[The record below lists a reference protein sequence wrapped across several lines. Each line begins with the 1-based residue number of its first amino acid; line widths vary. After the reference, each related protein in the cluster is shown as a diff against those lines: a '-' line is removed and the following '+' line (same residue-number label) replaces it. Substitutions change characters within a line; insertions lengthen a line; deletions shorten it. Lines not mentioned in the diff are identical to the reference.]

1 MFVPLHPEVQYL
13 GEIISLTVAV
23 FWTGAALASEMV
35 SKRWGVFV
43 SNVWRMLIAT
53 SFIAVLCWL
62 TLGQPYP
69 VYAGGKA
76 WFWLALSGVVGYAM
90 GDYCLFKSYILIG
103 SLYGQLFMTLAP
115 AAAAFSAWVML
126 GQQLSLQ
133 NLLAM
138 AITMAGIALSI
149 LGRSEGHKLTLRLPW
164 KGVLMAVG
172 AGVGQ
177 GVGLVLS
184 KIGLDH
190 YTQDVPADILPQVV
204 NVLPFSANMIRCIA
218 GFFCFL
224 LIMWIHQGFDDFKR
238 SKTDGR
244 GFFYVILAVICGP
257 FVGVGLSLMAV
268 QFTAAGIASTLM
280 ALTPIIIIWPS
291 HWLFK
296 TPITLKGIVGAII
309 SCIGVSLFFL

>member
-1 MFVPLHPEVQYL
+1 
-13 GEIISLTVAV
+13 
-23 FWTGAALASEMV
+23 
-35 SKRWGVFV
+35 
-43 SNVWRMLIAT
+43 
-53 SFIAVLCWL
+53 
-62 TLGQPYP
+62 
-69 VYAGGKA
+69 
-76 WFWLALSGVVGYAM
+76 
-90 GDYCLFKSYILIG
+90 
-103 SLYGQLFMTLAP
+103 MTLAP
-115 AAAAFSAWVML
+115 AAAAFSAWMML

-190 YTQDVPADILPQVV
+190 YTQDVPADILPHVV

-224 LIMWIHQGFDDFKR
+224 LIMWIYQGFGDFR
-238 SKTDGR
+238 QSRTDGR

>member
-1 MFVPLHPEVQYL
+1 MQYA
-13 GEIISLTVAV
+13 GEIISLAVAV

-43 SNVWRMLIAT
+43 SNVWRMLFAT
-53 SFIAVLCWL
+53 AFIAILCWL

-69 VYAGGKA
+69 VYARSEA

-115 AAAAFSAWVML
+115 ATTALAAWVML
-126 GQQLSLQ
+126 GQQLILQ

-138 AITMAGIALSI
+138 TVTLAGIALSI
-149 LGRSEGHKLTLRLPW
+149 LGRGGRHKFSLRLPW
-164 KGVLMAVG
+164 KGVVMAVG
-172 AGVGQ
+172 ASVGQ
-177 GVGLVLS
+177 GMGLVLS
-184 KIGLDH
+184 KIGLDR
-190 YTQDVPADILPQVV
+190 YTQDVPTDILPSVI

-224 LIMWIHQGFDDFKR
+224 LIMWFHQGFDDFRR
-238 SKTDGR
+238 SHTDGR
-244 GFFYVILAVICGP
+244 GFLYVILAVICGP

-268 QFTAAGIASTLM
+268 QYTAAGIASTLM
-280 ALTPIIIIWPS
+280 ALTPIIIIGPS

-296 TPITLKGIVGAII
+296 TPITLKGVVGAIV
-309 SCIGVSLFFL
+309 SCVGVSLFFLP

>member
-1 MFVPLHPEVQYL
+1 MQYA
-13 GEIISLTVAV
+13 GEIISLAVAV

-53 SFIAVLCWL
+53 SFIAILCWL
-62 TLGQPYP
+62 TFGQPYP
-69 VYAGGKA
+69 VYASSKA

-115 AAAAFSAWVML
+115 AATAFSAWVML
-126 GQQLSLQ
+126 GQQLTVQ

-138 AITMAGIALSI
+138 TVTLAGIVLSI
-149 LGRSEGHKLTLRLPW
+149 LGRGEGHKLTLRLPW
-164 KGVLMAVG
+164 KGVLLAVG
-172 AGVGQ
+172 AGMGQ

-184 KIGLDH
+184 KIGLDY
-190 YTQDVPADILPQVV
+190 YTQDVPADILPSVV
-204 NVLPFSANMIRCIA
+204 NILPFSANMIRCIA

-224 LIMWIHQGFDDFKR
+224 LIMWLHQGFDDFKR
-238 SKTDGR
+238 SRTDGR
-244 GFFYVILAVICGP
+244 GFLYVILAVICGP

-268 QFTAAGIASTLM
+268 QYTAAGIASTLM
-280 ALTPIIIIWPS
+280 ALTPIIIICPS
-291 HWLFK
+291 HWLFGP
-296 TPITLKGIVGAII
+296 PITLKGIVGAVI
-309 SCIGVSLFFL
+309 SCIGVSLFFLL

>member
-1 MFVPLHPEVQYL
+1 MQYL

-115 AAAAFSAWVML
+115 AASQWRV
-126 GQQLSLQ
+126 
-133 NLLAM
+133 
-138 AITMAGIALSI
+138 
-149 LGRSEGHKLTLRLPW
+149 
-164 KGVLMAVG
+164 
-172 AGVGQ
+172 
-177 GVGLVLS
+177 
-184 KIGLDH
+184 
-190 YTQDVPADILPQVV
+190 
-204 NVLPFSANMIRCIA
+204 
-218 GFFCFL
+218 
-224 LIMWIHQGFDDFKR
+224 
-238 SKTDGR
+238 
-244 GFFYVILAVICGP
+244 
-257 FVGVGLSLMAV
+257 
-268 QFTAAGIASTLM
+268 
-280 ALTPIIIIWPS
+280 
-291 HWLFK
+291 
-296 TPITLKGIVGAII
+296 
-309 SCIGVSLFFL
+309 

>member
-1 MFVPLHPEVQYL
+1 MHYL

-244 GFFYVILAVICGP
+244 GVFYIILAVI
-257 FVGVGLSLMAV
+257 
-268 QFTAAGIASTLM
+268 
-280 ALTPIIIIWPS
+280 
-291 HWLFK
+291 
-296 TPITLKGIVGAII
+296 
-309 SCIGVSLFFL
+309 